1 MKSPSI
7 LNVCR
12 VIGNLLFI
20 IGYTVVLFGSVELG
34 VYIRLLGNL
43 LSWPYFYKV
52 KMWDMIAVRSFFAAI
67 EIAKLIQI
75 LFFN

>member
-1 MKSPSI
+1 MKSPSL

-20 IGYTVVLFGSVELG
+20 VGYAVVLFGSVELG
-34 VYIRLLGNL
+34 VYIRLFGNL

-75 LFFN
+75 IFF